1 MSGRPNNRTA
11 GSCLNPAQS
20 SMQGNPARFQGYR
33 VPDVG
38 SYLLG
43 THVVDIVPGKPPR
56 ARKPVGDRQRSQTPK
71 FLFLAP
77 VLHGSSWQKSSSVQ
91 RPLNSTDQEAGMAR
105 VNAGLHSNV
114 PADDGDA
121 GPLHGKHSSSPPG
134 FQYCYSMGLTLN
146 QVPLLQSWTSLSSTA
161 SLRPNRS
168 FPPLLCSPSPLPR
181 GT

>member
-1 MSGRPNNRTA
+1 MSGRPNERTV

-20 SMQGNPARFQGYR
+20 SMQGNPARFQGYC

-43 THVVDIVPGKPPR
+43 THVVDIVPGKHPGH
-56 ARKPVGDRQRSQTPK
+56 KPVGDRQRSQTPK
-71 FLFLAP
+71 SFMGHPGKNLARFTTS
-77 VLHGSSWQKSSSVQ
+77 L
-91 RPLNSTDQEAGMAR
+91 LTDQEASMAI

-114 PADDGDA
+114 PAGDGDA
-121 GPLHGKHSSSPPG
+121 GPLHGKQSSPRISILL
-134 FQYCYSMGLTLN
+134 FYGLTLN